1 MHGACMQTS
10 EPPFQQAEPQPEHRV
25 LAEGSTEAA
34 KHAASGKSF
43 DVLAH

>member
-10 EPPFQQAEPQPEHRV
+10 EPVFQQADLQPEHRV

-34 KHAASGKSF
+34 KHAASGMAF
-43 DVLAH
+43 DMLAH

>member
-25 LAEGSTEAA
+25 LADGSTEAA
-34 KHAASGKSF
+34 KHAGKSL